1 MTASSAHPLINP
13 DLDPSE
19 ADPHLW
25 LEEVNGERALEWV
38 QQRNARAQ
46 ERIQDAGFDPL
57 RSGLR
62 EILEASDRIPGVTKR
77 GEHLYNF
84 WTDAEHPQGL
94 WRRTTE
100 ASYRSETPEWETLL
114 DLDALSAEEGVTWVW
129 HGAEVL
135 RPHSAEPSA
144 GQTPTND
151 DDPWRH
157 VLISLSPGGSDA
169 DVTRE
174 FDLVTKSFIPEAEGG
189 FYLPQGKGGL
199 SWIDLDTVYLTH
211 DAGKDAVTS
220 SGYPRVARR
229 WHRGTPLTEAVE
241 VLSVEQDHMTAV
253 VGYDSTPGFQRH
265 YGVKLLGFYDR
276 ETYLVDPAAQDALTR
291 IDVPTDVSVGFHRDL
306 IVLRPRTDFTHHGVS
321 YRGGSLIVGD
331 TERFIA
337 GQPELTV
344 LFEPTDSAALLSV
357 TVTRS
362 IFVLTIL
369 QDVIHRVHA
378 HWREDGQARNDMQGR
393 DDTQWRDAAV
403 FSELQG
409 SLSLGAVDAEESDEV
424 WLTSNDWV
432 TPTSLYRGDLAAL
445 TSGDVPTLELLKQ
458 APERFEADGLASVQS
473 FATSQDGTRIPYF
486 LIGRAEAVQA
496 VETAD
501 SNQVPGTNQIAGP
514 EPHPTILYGY
524 GGFQISQ
531 TPNYLGLPGKAWLE
545 AGGVYAVAN
554 IRGGGEYGP
563 GWHHAALKEN
573 RHRAY
578 EDFAA
583 VARDLVTSGVTT
595 VEKLACRGGS
605 NGGLLTGNML
615 TQYPELFGA
624 VVIQVPL
631 LDMRRF
637 AQLLAGASW
646 RAEYGDPET
655 ADWEFMR
662 SFSPYHLLA
671 EGVKYPP
678 VLLTTSTQDDRVHPG
693 HARKM
698 TAALKEL
705 GADVTYW
712 ENTQGGHGGAA
723 NSEQQ
728 ATMNALIYRWL
739 WQELGD

>member
-1 MTASSAHPLINP
+1 MTFPSAQPLIDP
-13 DLDPSE
+13 DRDPE
-19 ADPHLW
+19 QADPHLW
-25 LEEVNGERALEWV
+25 LEEVDGEPALEWV
-38 QQRNARAQ
+38 HERNARAE
-46 ERIQDAGFDPL
+46 ERIKDAGFEPL
-57 RSGLR
+57 RTQLR
-62 EILEASDRIPGVTKR
+62 EILDASDRIPGVTKR

-100 ASYRSETPEWETLL
+100 DSYRSESPEWEILL
-114 DLDALSAEEGVTWVW
+114 DLDALSADEGVTWVW

-135 RPHSAEPSA
+135 RPHGQQTSP
-144 GQTPTND
+144 GQTSPDQASTGQTSPGD
-151 DDPWRH
+151 DDGAQWRH
-157 VLISLSPGGSDA
+157 ALVSLSPGGSDA

-174 FDLVTKSFIPEAEGG
+174 FDLATRRFVAEEDGG
-189 FYLPQGKGGL
+189 FHLPQGKGGL
-199 SWIDLDTVYLTH
+199 SWIDLDTVYMTH
-211 DAGKDAVTS
+211 DAGEDAVTS

-229 WHRGTPLTEAVE
+229 WRRGTPLAEAQA

-253 VGYDSTPGFQRH
+253 VGYDSTPGFERH
-265 YGVKLLGFYDR
+265 FGVKLLGFYDR
-276 ETYLVDPAAQDALTR
+276 ETYLLDPEAQDTLTR
-291 IDVPTDVSVGFHRDL
+291 VEVPTDVSVGFHRDL
-306 IVLRPRTDFTHHGVS
+306 IVLRPRTDFTHHGVD

-331 TERFIA
+331 AESFLA
-337 GQPELTV
+337 GEPELTV
-344 LFEPTDSAALLSV
+344 LFEPTESAALLNV
-357 TVTRS
+357 AVTREM
-362 IFVLTIL
+362 FVLTL
-369 QDVIHRVHA
+369 LEDVIHRVQA
-378 HWREDGQARNDMQGR
+378 HWRDAG
-393 DDTQWRDAAV
+393 QWREAAV
-403 FSELQG
+403 FDELGG
-409 SLSLGAVDAEESDEV
+409 SLSVGAVDAEESDEV

-445 TSGDVPTLELLKQ
+445 RAGEQPSLELLKQ

-473 FATSQDGTRIPYF
+473 FATSADGTRIPYF

-496 VETAD
+496 AETPA
-501 SNQVPGTNQIAGP
+501 QEKVRGAAQIAGP

-531 TPNYLGLPGKAWLE
+531 TPSYLGLAGKAWLE
-545 AGGVYAVAN
+545 DGGVFAVAN

-563 GWHHAALKEN
+563 GWHQAALKEN
-573 RHRAY
+573 RNRAN

-583 VARDLVTSGVTT
+583 VARDLVSSGVTT

-655 ADWEFMR
+655 QDWKFMQD
-662 SFSPYHLLA
+662 FSPYHLLT
-671 EGVKYPP
+671 EGVDYPP
-678 VLLTTSTQDDRVHPG
+678 VLLTTSTRDDRVHPG

-698 TAALKEL
+698 TAALEQL

-712 ENTQGGHGGAA
+712 ENTEGGHGGAA
-723 NSEQQ
+723 NPEQQ

-739 WQELGD
+739 WQQLG